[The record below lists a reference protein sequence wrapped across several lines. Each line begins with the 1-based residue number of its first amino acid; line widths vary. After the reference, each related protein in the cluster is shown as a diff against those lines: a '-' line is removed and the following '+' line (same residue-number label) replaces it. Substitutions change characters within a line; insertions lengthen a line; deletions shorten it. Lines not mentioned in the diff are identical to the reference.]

1 MADVREQTEQTK
13 RPPQTEEYRLTG
25 PYGRMVQDA
34 ETKAW
39 STVTYEQGQM
49 MTPTWEEL
57 EAHPDRFEKWP
68 PSGTVLAET
77 RPTED
82 PPPDEPHAARSRR

>member
-1 MADVREQTEQTK
+1 MI
-13 RPPQTEEYRLTG
+13 
-25 PYGRMVQDA
+25 
-34 ETKAW
+34 
-39 STVTYEQGQM
+39 
-49 MTPTWEEL
+49 TPTWDEL

-82 PPPDEPHAARSRR
+82 QPPDEPHAARSRR